1 MAAKKKEDKPEIHM
15 CYLCGKEISCDE
27 PQKFVLTKR
36 KSWLYM
42 HTQCVQKT
50 KKKF

>member
-1 MAAKKKEDKPEIHM
+1 MAAKKKGDKPELYM
-15 CYLCGKEISCDE
+15 CCLCGKEISCDE
-27 PQKFVLTKR
+27 PREFVLTKR

-42 HTQCVQKT
+42 HTQCVQKA